1 MSDQKKYV
9 LFKYRIFDET
19 GHTVWL
25 YAIQDAEE
33 NMIDQGT
40 NSLEE
45 IAAQFVKYSNLS
57 KVDIEAHAP
66 TLVFRT
72 GLNDNVSQQYSSI
85 SNEEMLE
92 LGKFILQRRVS
103 QQDKEVAKIIA
114 ASLQQTTQDNIEEMG
129 Y

>member
-57 KVDIEAHAP
+57 KVDIEAH
-66 TLVFRT
+66 
-72 GLNDNVSQQYSSI
+72 
-85 SNEEMLE
+85 
-92 LGKFILQRRVS
+92 
-103 QQDKEVAKIIA
+103 
-114 ASLQQTTQDNIEEMG
+114 
-129 Y
+129 